1 MRVTLQELSDSTW
14 YNQKI
19 LVEVDNQKIPMA
31 NAFDISK
38 PEFKKLKTRWVRSIG
53 VDNGTL
59 VVRLI

>member
-31 NAFDISK
+31 NAFDIGK
-38 PEFKKLKTRWVRSIG
+38 PEFKNIKNRWVRSIG
-53 VDNGTL
+53 ADGGTL
-59 VVRLI
+59 VVRLV

>member
-1 MRVTLQELSDSTW
+1 MRVTLKDLSDSTW

-19 LVEVDNQKIPMA
+19 LIEVDNQKIPMA

-38 PEFKKLKTRWVRSIG
+38 PEFKKLKNRWVRSIG

>member
-1 MRVTLQELSDSTW
+1 MRVTLQEFSDSTW

-19 LVEVDNQKIPMA
+19 LVEVDNQKIPME
-31 NAFDISK
+31 NTFDIGK